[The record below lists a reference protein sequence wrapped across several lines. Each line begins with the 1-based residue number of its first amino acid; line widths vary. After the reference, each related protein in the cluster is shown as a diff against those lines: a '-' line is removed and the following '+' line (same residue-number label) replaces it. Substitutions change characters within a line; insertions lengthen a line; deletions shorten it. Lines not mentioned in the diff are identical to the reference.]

1 MKKLFLIL
9 FSLILSGNFA
19 IAEDLWDN
27 YGDTNTYNQKSV
39 TDEEF
44 EKAIESKTRKKK
56 NKKIPKGNESHQSNE
71 TQFLKEAKEDLP
83 VLCLPTNIILEDKI
97 LPVGH
102 YQIVGE
108 KKDNKPVIKLYQAHF
123 LIGEIPTTETQ
134 DDFNKETVT
143 FVDVVENG
151 ENQIKIIYGSI
162 DFNAY
167 AIVNIAHEQ

>member
-1 MKKLFLIL
+1 MRKLFLVI
-9 FSLILSGNFA
+9 FALILGGNFA
-19 IAEDLWDN
+19 VAEDLWDN

-44 EKAIESKTRKKK
+44 EKALESKTRKKK

-71 TQFLKEAKEDLP
+71 TEFLKDAKEDLP
-83 VLCLPTNIILEDKI
+83 VLCLPTNIVLENKI

-102 YQIVGE
+102 YQIIGE
-108 KKDNKPVIKLYQAHF
+108 KKNNKPVIKFYQAHF
-123 LIGEIPTTETQ
+123 LLGEIPATETQ

-143 FVDVVENG
+143 FVDVIENG

-167 AIVNIAHEQ
+167 AIVNIAQE